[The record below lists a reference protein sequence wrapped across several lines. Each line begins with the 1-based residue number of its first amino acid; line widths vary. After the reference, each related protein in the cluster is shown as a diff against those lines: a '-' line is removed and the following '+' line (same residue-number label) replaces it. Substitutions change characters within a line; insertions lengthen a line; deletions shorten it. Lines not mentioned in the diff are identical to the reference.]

1 MKIIQE
7 NDKTYYVIEYNNSKF
22 ISIEN
27 LLMYI
32 ILLIEFKTEEL
43 NNIVSEYRSY
53 SKDDFSS
60 LKIQIRAEIKRI
72 NYLLEEYESILRTI
86 K

>member
-43 NNIVSEYRSY
+43 NNIASEYRSY

>member
-1 MKIIQE
+1 MML
-7 NDKTYYVIEYNNSKF
+7 EYNDSKF
-22 ISIEN
+22 TSIEN

-43 NNIVSEYRSY
+43 NNITSEYRSY

-60 LKIQIRAEIKRI
+60 LKTQIRAEIKRI
-72 NYLLEEYESILRTI
+72 NYLLEEYDSILRTI